1 MDNLINLLKT
11 EITNFCTAIN
21 EAEKSI
27 RVLTPEEIEDDRL
40 DLEEVILQTE
50 PNINR
55 AEVKLIE
62 IINKAINGQATLD
75 DIVDASMRVLKNKE
89 REE

>member
-75 DIVDASMRVLKNKE
+75 DIVDASIRVLKNKE

>member
-11 EITNFCTAIN
+11 EITNFCTAIK
-21 EAEKSI
+21 EAEESI